1 MTSGDEPE
9 QQGNENQNPAPAQP
23 TYTAVTVTEGK
34 NPAEEGW
41 YEEAG
46 GVYTLTADTEPAE
59 GKTYYTKD

>member
-1 MTSGDEPE
+1 M
-9 QQGNENQNPAPAQP
+9 
-23 TYTAVTVTEGK
+23 TVTEGK